1 VTGEHRGAAVDLGG
15 RRLDPGGPQI
25 VRLEIVCGGKR
36 ESMAKSRTPAVAGT
50 AAAAVALAGAA
61 AAGGKLAHD
70 RRSKRAADGPDRTF
84 RLRAD
89 EYVPDGIR
97 RVAGG
102 QLSGAQDDLE
112 SASKQTLGDAV
123 HETRK
128 RLKRLRATLRL
139 SRNALG
145 DETYDRENTVFRM
158 AGRRLSGARD
168 AQVLVETLD
177 ALRERFADELPRAA
191 TDMLRAQLQD
201 DHERATDALREDE
214 AAIDTTLGELGRART
229 RAAGWTLD
237 AEGFAALQPGLRRI
251 YRRGRKRIREAAHEP
266 TTESFHEA
274 RKRVKDLW
282 HATQIVRPAAPK
294 KLKRL
299 SKRAHHLADL
309 LGDDHDLAVLRDYV
323 ERNPQAFADE
333 SSRGALLAVLD
344 RRREALQRK
353 ALKLGAQL
361 YDQSPKRFVR
371 GIERG
376 WHKRAAKRPEP
387 LAG

>member
-1 VTGEHRGAAVDLGG
+1 
-15 RRLDPGGPQI
+15 
-25 VRLEIVCGGKR
+25 
-36 ESMAKSRTPAVAGT
+36 MAKSRTPGT
-50 AAAAVALAGAA
+50 AAAAAVALAGAA

-70 RRSKRAADGPDRTF
+70 RRFKRPDDRDRTY

-97 RVAGG
+97 RIAGG
-102 QLSGAQDDLE
+102 QLSSAHEDLDG
-112 SASKQTLGDAV
+112 ASKQTLGEAV

-128 RLKRLRATLRL
+128 RLKRLRACLRL
-139 SRNALG
+139 SRDALG
-145 DETYDRENTVFRM
+145 DDTYDRENTVFRM

-177 ALRERFADELPRAA
+177 ALRKRFAAELPPAA
-191 TDMLRAQLQD
+191 TGALRARLQD
-201 DHERATDALREDE
+201 EHEHATQALRDDE
-214 AAIDTTLGELGRART
+214 VAIDTTLGELGRART

-237 AEGFAALQPGLRRI
+237 AEGFDALKPGLRRI
-251 YRRGRKRIREAAHEP
+251 YRRARKRMREAAREP
-266 TTESFHEA
+266 TTENLHEA
-274 RKRVKDLW
+274 RKRTKDLW

-299 SKRAHHLADL
+299 SKRAHRLADL

-323 ERNPQAFADE
+323 ERNPQAFEDE
-333 SSRGALLAVLD
+333 SSRRSLLAVLD

-353 ALKLGAQL
+353 ALKLGDRLYAQP
-361 YDQSPKRFVR
+361 PKRFVGR
-371 GIERG
+371 VERG
-376 WHKRAAKRPEP
+376 WRKRAAARPEP

>member
-1 VTGEHRGAAVDLGG
+1 
-15 RRLDPGGPQI
+15 
-25 VRLEIVCGGKR
+25 
-36 ESMAKSRTPAVAGT
+36 MAKSRTPPAAGT
-50 AAAAVALAGAA
+50 AAAAAVALAGAA
-61 AAGGKLAHD
+61 AAGGKLVHD
-70 RRSKRAADGPDRTF
+70 RRAKPAAGGPDRTY

-97 RVAGG
+97 RIAGG
-102 QLSGAQDDLE
+102 QLASAREDLDG
-112 SASKQTLGDAV
+112 ASKQTLGDAV

-128 RLKRLRATLRL
+128 RLKRLRACLRL
-139 SRNALG
+139 SRDALG
-145 DETYDRENTVFRM
+145 DETYDRENTAFRM

-168 AQVLVETLD
+168 AQVLAETLD
-177 ALRERFADELPRAA
+177 ALRERFAAELPAAA
-191 TDMLRAQLQD
+191 TDTLRARLRD
-201 DHERATDALREDE
+201 EHEQAMEGLRDDE
-214 AAIDTTLGELGRART
+214 ATIAATVGELDAART

-237 AEGFAALQPGLRRI
+237 AAGFAAVKPGLRRI
-251 YRRGRKRIREAAHEP
+251 YRRGRKLMRAATREP
-266 TTESFHEA
+266 TTDNLHEA

-294 KLKRL
+294 KLKRV

-323 ERNPQAFADE
+323 ERNPQAFDDE
-333 SSRGALLAVLD
+333 SAREALLAVLD

-353 ALKLGAQL
+353 ALELGAQV
-361 YDQSPKRFVR
+361 YDQSPKRFVG

>member
-1 VTGEHRGAAVDLGG
+1 M
-15 RRLDPGGPQI
+15 
-25 VRLEIVCGGKR
+25 
-36 ESMAKSRTPAVAGT
+36 SMGKSRTAPVAGA

-70 RRSKRAADGPDRTF
+70 RRSKRAAADGPDRRF

-97 RVAGG
+97 RIAGG
-102 QLSGAQDDLE
+102 QLSGAQDDLAD
-112 SASKQTLGDAV
+112 ASKQTLGEAV

-139 SRNALG
+139 SRDALG
-145 DETYDRENTVFRM
+145 EETYDRENTVFRM

-168 AQVLVETLD
+168 AKVLVETLD
-177 ALRERFADELPRAA
+177 ALRERFAAELPAAA
-191 TDMLRAQLQD
+191 TDTLRGQLQD
-201 DHERATDALREDE
+201 EHERATDALRDDE
-214 AAIDTTLGELGRART
+214 AAIDATLGELGRART

-237 AEGFAALQPGLRRI
+237 ADGFAALQPGLRRI
-251 YRRGRKRIREAAHEP
+251 YRRGRKRMREAAHEP
-266 TTESFHEA
+266 TTESLHEA

-323 ERNPQAFADE
+323 ERNPQAFDDD

-353 ALKLGAQL
+353 ALKLGAQV

-371 GIERG
+371 GIDRG
-376 WHKRAAKRPEP
+376 WHKRAPKRPEP

>member
-1 VTGEHRGAAVDLGG
+1 
-15 RRLDPGGPQI
+15 
-25 VRLEIVCGGKR
+25 
-36 ESMAKSRTPAVAGT
+36 MAKSRTPPA

-61 AAGGKLAHD
+61 AAGGKLVHD
-70 RRSKRAADGPDRTF
+70 RRAKRAAADDIDRTY

-97 RVAGG
+97 RIAGG
-102 QLSGAQDDLE
+102 QLLSARDELE
-112 SASKQTLGDAV
+112 GASKQTVGDAV

-128 RLKRLRATLRL
+128 RLKRLRACLRL
-139 SRNALG
+139 SRDALG

-177 ALRERFADELPRAA
+177 ALRERFAAELPAAA
-191 TDMLRAQLQD
+191 TDGLRARLREE
-201 DHERATDALREDE
+201 HERATDGLRDDDT
-214 AAIDTTLGELGRART
+214 AIDATLGELAAART
-229 RAAGWTLD
+229 RAAGWALD
-237 AEGFAALQPGLRRI
+237 ADGFAAVKPGLRRI
-251 YRRGRKRIREAAHEP
+251 YRRGRKRMREAAREP
-266 TTESFHEA
+266 TTENLHEA

-299 SKRAHHLADL
+299 SRRAHHLADL

-323 ERNPQAFADE
+323 ERHPQAFGDE
-333 SSRGALLAVLD
+333 SSRDALLAALD
-344 RRREALQRK
+344 RRREALQRD
-353 ALKLGAQL
+353 ALELGERL
-361 YDQSPKRFVR
+361 YGPPPKRFVGR
-371 GIERG
+371 IEQG
-376 WHKRAAKRPEP
+376 WRKRAAKRPEP